1 MWTKKEFGRVV
12 AGLGAAGANAAAG
25 AGSGS
30 ASVRQRFAA
39 SATGGKFAGHRGAAG
54 GTGVDHAERL
64 FHYLA
69 GDWVSHQADC
79 EGRANRGQAGIGDG
93 GCRAGEI
100 QTATGGGSGRGQLF
114 LPGAIRGRGIAPA
127 EVHITLTDTNPVLI
141 TPNDVEFG
149 QLLPGGSARR
159 SLVLQ
164 NIGGGLAEGTVQVPD
179 GWTLDGD
186 AAYHIGAGGK
196 QTFTLIFQP
205 SAVGRYTGDVEYS
218 SNPERAT
225 DLNGEVVAPIA
236 VTSGTVELREAGEMR
251 IGTIH
256 VENRTDGARTF
267 KVTAGP
273 ALDADGAVTAP
284 ANGAADILVR
294 AKAGTGEVDDRVT
307 VEGNGFKA
315 EVPVHAISVAAMER
329 MQGEERRYSGRH
341 RRRRWRR
348 ARQAPR
354 QPARRVASASP
365 VSPAAPEPPPA
376 SEEAGMPVMN
386 LLPPCAGYQCAGGAR
401 AGNAGLGVERGEG
414 DGYGGVDRVQF
425 QRRPGGAILSGGVA
439 NGGDRR
445 KRGAGG
451 VMGAIHADGTA
462 RERNDGGGANAE
474 PAAREALCGAAG
486 GTRWAGEGD

>member
-1 MWTKKEFGRVV
+1 MWTEWTEWTERPMWTKKEFGRVV
-12 AGLGAAGANAAAG
+12 AGLGAAGGNAAAG

-54 GTGVDHAERL
+54 GPVWITLSAYSITSPVTGYRIKRTAK
-64 FHYLA
+64 A
-69 GDWVSHQADC
+69 GQIEGKPELVTADAGRVKYRPPPGVGPGEDSFSYQVQSEDGVS
-79 EGRANRGQAGIGDG
+79 
-93 GCRAGEI
+93 
-100 QTATGGGSGRGQLF
+100 
-114 LPGAIRGRGIAPA
+114 APA

-315 EVPVHAISVAAMER
+315 EVPVHAISVEAMER
-329 MQGEERRYSGRH
+329 MQLKPAILGATPQETVAAGP
-341 RRRRWRR
+341 
-348 ARQAPR
+348 AGPA

-365 VSPAAPEPPPA
+365 VSPAAPEPPPR
-376 SEEAGMPVMN
+376 ERGGRDAGDESAAA
-386 LLPPCAGYQCAGGAR
+386 CAGYQ
-401 AGNAGLGVERGEG
+401 
-414 DGYGGVDRVQF
+414 
-425 QRRPGGAILSGGVA
+425 
-439 NGGDRR
+439 
-445 KRGAGG
+445 
-451 VMGAIHADGTA
+451 
-462 RERNDGGGANAE
+462 
-474 PAAREALCGAAG
+474 
-486 GTRWAGEGD
+486 